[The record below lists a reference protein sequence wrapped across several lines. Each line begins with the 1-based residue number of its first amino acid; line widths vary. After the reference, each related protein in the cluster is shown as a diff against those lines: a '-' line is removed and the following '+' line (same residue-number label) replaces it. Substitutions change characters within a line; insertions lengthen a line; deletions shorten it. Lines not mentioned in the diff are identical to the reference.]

1 MELATDI
8 PREEL
13 LARLR
18 AQVASREARVRPSPF
33 PVLPELAGLLDGG
46 LKPGAA
52 YSLSASG
59 ALLLALLAE
68 PSRAGHWCGVVGM
81 PEFGAEAAGHAG
93 VVLDRLALVPDPADQ
108 WLAVTAAL
116 AEALPVVAVRP
127 SGQVREADAARL
139 VSRLRDR
146 GSVLLVHGPWPRAE
160 AQLVLGE
167 PRWSG
172 VGDGHGYLTGREV
185 TVTVSSR
192 RVPVAGSARLLLPNA
207 DGRPELVG
215 VPVPVEQPVA
225 LQAVG

>member
-52 YSLSASG
+52 YSLNASG

-172 VGDGHGYLTGREV
+172 VGDGHGCLTGREV

-207 DGRPELVG
+207 DGRPELVD